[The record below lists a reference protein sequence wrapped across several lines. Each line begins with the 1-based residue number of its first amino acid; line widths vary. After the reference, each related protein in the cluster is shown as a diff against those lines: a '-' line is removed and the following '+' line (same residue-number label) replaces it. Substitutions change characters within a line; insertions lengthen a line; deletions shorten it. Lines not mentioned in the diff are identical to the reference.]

1 MRQVVDARGTPV
13 SLPDRV
19 GRVVSLVPSLTEWV
33 VVAGVGERLV
43 GVTDW
48 CVEPAGALDG
58 LARVRGTKN
67 PDLTAIRG
75 LEPDLVVANAEE
87 NRKLDVQRL
96 EAGGLAV
103 FVTMPTTVAG
113 AVAELRD
120 LAAAVGDLSGA
131 AALDT
136 DLVAALADA
145 YRRRPARR
153 VRYACA
159 VWRDPWMWVGRRTYA
174 ADLLGLAG
182 GEPVLDDP
190 ATRYPALEL
199 ETVAGLGPE
208 LVLLPSEPYEFSGS
222 DAGELAA
229 GFAGA
234 RVELVD
240 GRALTWYG
248 PRIPA
253 ALAAYRELLGGAA

>member
-1 MRQVVDARGTPV
+1 VRRVTDARGASV
-13 SLPDRV
+13 GLPDRV
-19 GRVVSLVPSLTEWV
+19 ERVVSLVPSLTEWL

-43 GVTDW
+43 GVTNW
-48 CVEPAGALDG
+48 CLEPADALAG
-58 LARVRGTKN
+58 LPRVRGTKN
-67 PDLTAIRG
+67 PDLAAIRR

-96 EAGGLAV
+96 EAALTAV

-120 LAAAVGDLSGA
+120 LAAAVGDLPGA
-131 AALDT
+131 AALDAEA
-136 DLVAALADA
+136 VAAVADA
-145 YRRRPARR
+145 YHRRPGRR

-159 VWRDPWMWVGRRTYA
+159 VWRDPWMWLGRRTYA

-190 ATRYPALEL
+190 AGRYPRLDPGAL
-199 ETVAGLGPE
+199 AALGPE
-208 LVLLPSEPYEFSGS
+208 VVLLPSEPYEFAAA
-222 DAGELAA
+222 DAEEVAA
-229 GFAGA
+229 TFGGP

-248 PRIPA
+248 PRVPA
-253 ALAAYRELLGGAA
+253 ALASFRQLLGGAA

>member
-1 MRQVVDARGTPV
+1 VRHVNDARGTAV
-13 SLPDRV
+13 GLPDRV
-19 GRVVSLVPSLTEWV
+19 ERVVSLVPSLTEWLV
-33 VVAGVGERLV
+33 AAGVGERLV

-48 CVEPAGALDG
+48 CSEPAAALAG

-67 PDLTAIRG
+67 PDLEAVRR

-96 EAGGLAV
+96 EDGGLAV

-113 AVAELRD
+113 AVGELRD
-120 LAAAVGDLSGA
+120 LAAAVGDLPGA
-131 AALDT
+131 AALDAE
-136 DLVAALADA
+136 LVAAVGEA

-190 ATRYPALEL
+190 ATRYPRLDPEAL
-199 ETVAGLGPE
+199 AALGPE
-208 LVLLPSEPYEFSGS
+208 LVLLPSEPYEFTEA
-222 DAGELAA
+222 DADELAA
-229 GFAGA
+229 SFAGS

-253 ALAAYRELLGGAA
+253 ALAAFRELLDGAA

>member
-1 MRQVVDARGTPV
+1 VRQVTDARGASV
-13 SLPDRV
+13 GLPDRV
-19 GRVVSLVPSLTEWV
+19 ERVVSLVPSLTEWL

-48 CVEPAGALDG
+48 CLEPADALAG
-58 LARVRGTKN
+58 LPRVRGTKN
-67 PDLTAIRG
+67 PDLAAIRR

-96 EAGGLAV
+96 EAALTAV

-120 LAAAVGDLSGA
+120 LAAAVGDLPGA
-131 AALDT
+131 AALDAEA
-136 DLVAALADA
+136 VAAVADA
-145 YRRRPARR
+145 YHRRPGRR

-159 VWRDPWMWVGRRTYA
+159 VWRDPWMWLGRRTYA

-190 ATRYPALEL
+190 ASRYPRLDPGAL
-199 ETVAGLGPE
+199 AALGPE
-208 LVLLPSEPYEFSGS
+208 VVLLPSEPYEFAAA
-222 DAGELAA
+222 DAEEVAA
-229 GFAGA
+229 TFGGP

-253 ALAAYRELLGGAA
+253 ALASFCQLLGWAA

>member
-1 MRQVVDARGTPV
+1 MRHVVDARGAAV
-13 SLPDRV
+13 ELPDRV
-19 GRVVSLVPSLTEWV
+19 ERVVSLVPSLTEWL

-48 CVEPAGALDG
+48 CEEPAGALED
-58 LARVRGTKN
+58 LTRVRGTKN
-67 PDLTAIRG
+67 PDLTVIRG

-96 EAGGLAV
+96 EAGGLRV

-120 LAAAVGDLSGA
+120 LAAAVGDLPGA
-131 AALDT
+131 AALDAE
-136 DLVAALADA
+136 LVAAVAHA
-145 YRRRPARR
+145 YRGRPARR

-159 VWRDPWMWVGRRTYA
+159 VWRDPWMWLGRRTYA

-190 ATRYPALEL
+190 ATRYPRLEL
-199 ETVAGLGPE
+199 DTVAALAPE
-208 LVLLPSEPYEFSGS
+208 LVLLPSEPYAFGTA

-229 GFAGA
+229 AVGGA
-234 RVELVD
+234 RLELVD

-253 ALAAYRELLGGAA
+253 ALASFRELLARPA

>member
-1 MRQVVDARGTPV
+1 VRQVTDARGASV
-13 SLPDRV
+13 GLPDRV
-19 GRVVSLVPSLTEWV
+19 ERVVSLVPSLTEWL

-48 CVEPAGALDG
+48 CLEPADALAG
-58 LARVRGTKN
+58 LPRVRGTKN
-67 PDLTAIRG
+67 PDLAAIRR

-96 EAGGLAV
+96 EAALTAV

-120 LAAAVGDLSGA
+120 LAAAVGDLPGA
-131 AALDT
+131 AALDAEA
-136 DLVAALADA
+136 VAAVADS
-145 YRRRPARR
+145 YHRRPGRR

-159 VWRDPWMWVGRRTYA
+159 VWRDPWMWLGRRTYA

-190 ATRYPALEL
+190 ASRYPRLDPGAL
-199 ETVAGLGPE
+199 AALGPE
-208 LVLLPSEPYEFSGS
+208 VVLLPSEPYEFAAA
-222 DAGELAA
+222 DAEEVAA
-229 GFAGA
+229 TFGGP

-253 ALAAYRELLGGAA
+253 ALASFRQLLGGAA

>member
-1 MRQVVDARGTPV
+1 VRQVTDARGASV
-13 SLPDRV
+13 GLPDRV
-19 GRVVSLVPSLTEWV
+19 ERVVSLVPSLTEWL

-48 CVEPAGALDG
+48 CLEPADALAG
-58 LARVRGTKN
+58 LPRVRGTKN
-67 PDLTAIRG
+67 PDLAAIRR

-96 EAGGLAV
+96 EAALTAV

-120 LAAAVGDLSGA
+120 LAAAVGDLPGA
-131 AALDT
+131 AALDAEA
-136 DLVAALADA
+136 VAAVADA
-145 YRRRPARR
+145 YHRRPGRR

-159 VWRDPWMWVGRRTYA
+159 VWRDPWMWLGRRTYA

-190 ATRYPALEL
+190 ASRYPRLDPGAL
-199 ETVAGLGPE
+199 AALGPE
-208 LVLLPSEPYEFSGS
+208 VVLLPSEPYEFAAA
-222 DAGELAA
+222 DAEEVAA
-229 GFAGA
+229 TFGGP

-253 ALAAYRELLGGAA
+253 ALASFRQLLGGAA

>member
-1 MRQVVDARGTPV
+1 VRQVTDARGASV
-13 SLPDRV
+13 GLPDRV
-19 GRVVSLVPSLTEWV
+19 ERVVSLVPSLTEWL

-48 CVEPAGALDG
+48 CLEPADALAG
-58 LARVRGTKN
+58 LPRVRGTKN
-67 PDLTAIRG
+67 PDLAAIRR

-96 EAGGLAV
+96 EAGLTAV

-120 LAAAVGDLSGA
+120 LAAAVGDLPGA
-131 AALDT
+131 AALDAEA
-136 DLVAALADA
+136 VAAVADA
-145 YRRRPARR
+145 YHRRPGRR

-159 VWRDPWMWVGRRTYA
+159 VWRDPWMWLGRRTYA

-190 ATRYPALEL
+190 ASRYPRLDPGAL
-199 ETVAGLGPE
+199 AALGPE
-208 LVLLPSEPYEFSGS
+208 VVLLPSEPYEFAAA
-222 DAGELAA
+222 DAEEVAA
-229 GFAGA
+229 TFGGP

-248 PRIPA
+248 PRVPA
-253 ALAAYRELLGGAA
+253 ALASFRQLLGGAA

>member
-1 MRQVVDARGTPV
+1 MRHVVDARGTSV
-13 SLPDRV
+13 ELPDRV
-19 GRVVSLVPSLTEWV
+19 GRVVSLVPSLTEWLV
-33 VVAGVGERLV
+33 VTGVGGRLV

-58 LARVRGTKN
+58 LVRVRGTKN
-67 PDLTAIRG
+67 PDLEAVRG

-120 LAAAVGDLSGA
+120 LAAAVGDLPGA
-131 AALDT
+131 AGLDA
-136 DLVAALADA
+136 DLVAAVGHA
-145 YRRRPARR
+145 YRRRPARG
-153 VRYACA
+153 VRYACP
-159 VWRDPWMWVGRRTYA
+159 VWRDPWLWLGRRTYA

-190 ATRYPALEL
+190 ATRYPRIEPEALAAL
-199 ETVAGLGPE
+199 APQ
-208 LVLLPSEPYEFSGS
+208 LVLLPSEPYRFGPADADEVAAFS
-222 DAGELAA
+222 
-229 GFAGA
+229 GA

-253 ALAAYRELLGGAA
+253 ALSAFRELLRSSR

>member
-1 MRQVVDARGTPV
+1 VRQVTDARGASV
-13 SLPDRV
+13 GLPDRV
-19 GRVVSLVPSLTEWV
+19 ERVVSLVPSLTEWL

-48 CVEPAGALDG
+48 CLEPADALAG
-58 LARVRGTKN
+58 LPRVRGTKN
-67 PDLTAIRG
+67 PDLAAIRR

-96 EAGGLAV
+96 EAALTAV

-120 LAAAVGDLSGA
+120 LAAAVGDLPGA
-131 AALDT
+131 AALDAEA
-136 DLVAALADA
+136 VAAVADS
-145 YRRRPARR
+145 YHRRPGRR

-159 VWRDPWMWVGRRTYA
+159 VWRDPWMWLGRRTYA

-190 ATRYPALEL
+190 ASRYPRLDPGAL
-199 ETVAGLGPE
+199 AALGPE
-208 LVLLPSEPYEFSGS
+208 VVLLPSEPYEFAAA
-222 DAGELAA
+222 DAEEVAA
-229 GFAGA
+229 TFGGP

-248 PRIPA
+248 PRVPA
-253 ALAAYRELLGGAA
+253 ALASFRQLLDGAA

>member
-1 MRQVVDARGTPV
+1 VRHVTDARGTSV
-13 SLPDRV
+13 ALPDRV
-19 GRVVSLVPSLTEWV
+19 GRVVSLVPSLTEWLV
-33 VVAGVGERLV
+33 VTGVGERLV

-67 PDLTAIRG
+67 PDLAAVRG

-113 AVAELRD
+113 AVGELRD
-120 LAAAVGDLSGA
+120 LAAAVGDLPGA
-131 AALDT
+131 AALDA
-136 DLVAALADA
+136 DLVAAVADA
-145 YRRRPARR
+145 YRRQPARR
-153 VRYACA
+153 ARYACP
-159 VWRDPWMWVGRRTYA
+159 VWRDPWLWLGRRTYA

-190 ATRYPALEL
+190 ATRYPKLDLSEL
-199 ETVAGLGPE
+199 AARHPE
-208 LVLLPSEPYEFSGS
+208 VVLLPSEPYEFGQA
-222 DAGELAA
+222 DAAEVAA
-229 GFAGA
+229 AFAGA
-234 RVELVD
+234 RVELAD

-253 ALAAYRELLGGAA
+253 ALASFRELLGAAA

>member
-1 MRQVVDARGTPV
+1 MRHVIDARGTPV
-13 SLPDRV
+13 GLPDRV
-19 GRVVSLVPSLTEWV
+19 ERVVSLVPSLTEWL
-33 VVAGVGERLV
+33 VVAGIGERLV

-48 CVEPAGALDG
+48 CLEPADALAG

-67 PDLTAIRG
+67 PDLAAIRA

-96 EAGGLAV
+96 EAAGLAV

-120 LAAAVGDLSGA
+120 LAAAVGDLPQA
-131 AALDT
+131 AALDA
-136 DLVAALADA
+136 DLVAAVADA
-145 YRRRPARR
+145 YHRRPDRR

-190 ATRYPALEL
+190 ATRYPRLEPATL
-199 ETVAGLGPE
+199 AELGPE
-208 LVLLPSEPYEFSGS
+208 VVLLPSEPYEFAAA
-222 DAGELAA
+222 DAREVAA
-229 GFAGA
+229 AFAGP

-253 ALAAYRELLGGAA
+253 ALAGFRELLERAA